1 MTMPKL
7 ERPSLGTVLGFTA
20 LVIAIGGTAHA
31 ATSHSTKTIIVRKGE
46 IAKGAVT
53 AKALAPGAVH
63 AIALAK
69 GAVQTKALA
78 TGAVNPRVI
87 AEGAV
92 DTAALAQGAVGS
104 RALSGGAVGPGAIA
118 PDAVTAS
125 ALAPGSVYG
134 GALGPVTIHTA
145 TMADLDAVAENG
157 TWTASESATALCSA
171 GERLLTGGIVFAN
184 PGNREVG
191 VLEALPFSN
200 ATNGGITGRI
210 TSNSGGLAAAEVQ
223 AICLK

>member
-7 ERPSLGTVLGFTA
+7 KRPSLGTVLGFTA

-31 ATSHSTKTIIVRKGE
+31 ASSHSTKTIVVRKGE

-63 AIALAK
+63 AIA
-69 GAVQTKALA
+69 
-78 TGAVNPRVI
+78 I

-92 DTAALAQGAVGS
+92 HRKALSPNAVGPAALAPGSVQTRALAAGAVGS
-104 RALSGGAVGPGAIA
+104 GQIG
-118 PDAVTAS
+118 PDAVTAG
-125 ALAPGSVYG
+125 AIAPGSVYG
-134 GALGPVTIHTA
+134 GALGQVTVHSA
-145 TMADLDAVAENG
+145 PMADLDAVPSNPE
-157 TWTASESATALCSA
+157 WTASDTAAALCA
-171 GERLLTGGIVFAN
+171 TGERLLTGGVVFTN

-191 VLEALPFSN
+191 ILESLPFSN
-200 ATNGGITGRI
+200 GTSNGMAARI